1 MNYKGI
7 KPSVLAV
14 MLAAALVMNQ
24 GCSIKEDRS
33 RCPCMLVMD
42 FTDVELSGAGIMEM
56 QVAGSDGFLY
66 YDDDIFPDLF
76 SEAGDEGERLLYVV
90 SVPGPEV
97 SVTVIGNSGG
107 TFRPGEGLLIPY
119 GSECPE
125 VSMYHSSLSV
135 SPIGEE
141 AGGKVVMHKDYC
153 RIGIRMLSV
162 SEDYPFSLSV
172 EGNVGGIGTDR
183 SPLQGRFSYSF
194 VSLDDGIGCVNV
206 PRQYDDSLVLLVK
219 DGNRV
224 LREFALGEY
233 IAESGYD
240 WAAEDLEDIEVSIDY
255 AHSLIIV
262 DVAGWSEAF
271 EYDVVI

>member
-1 MNYKGI
+1 
-7 KPSVLAV
+7 
-14 MLAAALVMNQ
+14 
-24 GCSIKEDRS
+24 
-33 RCPCMLVMD
+33 
-42 FTDVELSGAGIMEM
+42 
-56 QVAGSDGFLY
+56 
-66 YDDDIFPDLF
+66 
-76 SEAGDEGERLLYVV
+76 
-90 SVPGPEV
+90 
-97 SVTVIGNSGG
+97 
-107 TFRPGEGLLIPY
+107 
-119 GSECPE
+119 
-125 VSMYHSSLSV
+125 MYHSSLSV
-135 SPIGEE
+135 SPFGEE

-162 SEDYPFSLSV
+162 SEDYPFRLSV